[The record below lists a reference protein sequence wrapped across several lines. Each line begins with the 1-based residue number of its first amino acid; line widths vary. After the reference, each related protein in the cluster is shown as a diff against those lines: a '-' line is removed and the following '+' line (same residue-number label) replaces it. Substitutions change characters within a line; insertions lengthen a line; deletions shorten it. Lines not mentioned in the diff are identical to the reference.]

1 MFTMLYNFAKL
12 RYIKQKGVE
21 MRHDIIGKNGSYA
34 ELHGGVQNNH
44 DGSFTMFATIQDDI
58 LFKHQYIGHT
68 FEYARKHF
76 KELVQ
81 KETDKYILGVE

>member
-1 MFTMLYNFAKL
+1 
-12 RYIKQKGVE
+12 

-58 LFKHQYIGHT
+58 LFKHQYMGHT

-81 KETDKYILGVE
+81 KETDKYILGVEEWKMNIS